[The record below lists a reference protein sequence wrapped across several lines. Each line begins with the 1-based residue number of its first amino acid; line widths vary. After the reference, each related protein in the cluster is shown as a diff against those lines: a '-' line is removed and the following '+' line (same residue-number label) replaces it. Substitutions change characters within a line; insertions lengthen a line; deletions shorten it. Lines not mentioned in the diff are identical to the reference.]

1 MGLKTQLLCGINLK
15 EKMQGL
21 GAGWVPGFSCYL
33 VYMQDCSDAWDLIRA
48 YNFFDRCWGL
58 ERQNL
63 KRGPN
68 LLQRQRVRKLSI
80 TTLGSFLCIWILKK
94 FCSLTRKLWSVG
106 GKAFA
111 LWKSYTSLS
120 FLSDENTLA
129 LPVPVESDGE
139 SDSSDRIPVPSF
151 QNSFSQAI
159 EAALL
164 KLDKPSTA
172 DHLSGEE
179 ASRNPEVRKNE
190 YFSFWEK

>member
-1 MGLKTQLLCGINLK
+1 MRDT
-15 EKMQGL
+15 
-21 GAGWVPGFSCYL
+21 
-33 VYMQDCSDAWDLIRA
+33 
-48 YNFFDRCWGL
+48 
-58 ERQNL
+58 
-63 KRGPN
+63 
-68 LLQRQRVRKLSI
+68 
-80 TTLGSFLCIWILKK
+80 
-94 FCSLTRKLWSVG
+94 WSG

-111 LWKSYTSLS
+111 LWKSHTSLP

-129 LPVPVESDGE
+129 LPVPVESDAE

-179 ASRNPEVRKNE
+179 GRLLKILKQEKMSISPSGERREAILGIKNQLQSR
-190 YFSFWEK
+190 SEKYQVVVSEPLG

>member
-1 MGLKTQLLCGINLK
+1 MRDT
-15 EKMQGL
+15 
-21 GAGWVPGFSCYL
+21 
-33 VYMQDCSDAWDLIRA
+33 
-48 YNFFDRCWGL
+48 
-58 ERQNL
+58 
-63 KRGPN
+63 
-68 LLQRQRVRKLSI
+68 
-80 TTLGSFLCIWILKK
+80 
-94 FCSLTRKLWSVG
+94 WSGG

-111 LWKSYTSLS
+111 LWKSHTSLP

-129 LPVPVESDGE
+129 LPVPVESDAE

-179 ASRNPEVRKNE
+179 GRLLKILKQEKMSISPSGERREAILGIKNQLQSR
-190 YFSFWEK
+190 SEKYQVVVSEPLG